1 MMKSNELAGIA
12 DTDAG
17 MTPLKRPLMSI
28 PLPLPLPL
36 LLLLVLVLLSLLL
49 VVVVTSVCSS
59 VFIVSRGYVRPR
71 LMPLMTMI
79 MMMIVIIVMMM
90 MMMMMMMIPKPP
102 SNSTFHSKLMMR

>member
-1 MMKSNELAGIA
+1 MKSNELAGMA

-28 PLPLPLPL
+28 PLPLPLLL
-36 LLLLVLVLLSLLL
+36 LLLLVLVVLLLSLLL

-71 LMPLMTMI
+71 LMPLMMI
-79 MMMIVIIVMMM
+79 M
-90 MMMMMMMIPKPP
+90 
-102 SNSTFHSKLMMR
+102 